1 LRGSFIFPH
10 FLQMLQV
17 LRRIS
22 GCVALGLVCLAAR
35 PASAQDSTLTR
46 LSHRYHYTLAASADG
61 TQFSGAGWERLRT
74 DVLKSQF
81 VLLGEDHGMAQI
93 PLFAAAVARELKP
106 KLYVGEVD
114 PTTAQEL
121 TRLTAQPGLP
131 TTYLRQYPMA
141 LCFGA
146 MAEEFD
152 LLRALRQQGTQLLGI
167 DQVFAANAAPFY
179 QQLAEQVKS
188 PAARTYLKQRAAT
201 YQAQDLAN
209 ERAGGQNLAML
220 HQSAASVDSLLA
232 MTKAESP
239 AVRQQAQDYAASYHI
254 YTDTT
259 GDNHQRRVNLMKRNL
274 TLALRPY
281 QTATGSAAPK
291 MLFKLGG
298 HHLGRGVSTLRFGA
312 FYDVGNLVQNIADVQ
327 DQASLHILIVGKQG
341 RKTSGLNPL
350 FPDKNVTAYTDADY
364 GPTKEIPIKPFT
376 DQVSGSA
383 WSVFDLRPLRK
394 AITAGKLQ
402 VAVPAL
408 QRLLLGYDYLVII
421 PETTASRPI

>member
-1 LRGSFIFPH
+1 
-10 FLQMLQV
+10 M
-17 LRRIS
+17 
-22 GCVALGLVCLAAR
+22 
-35 PASAQDSTLTR
+35 
-46 LSHRYHYTLAASADG
+46 
-61 TQFSGAGWERLRT
+61 
-74 DVLKSQF
+74 
-81 VLLGEDHGMAQI
+81 
-93 PLFAAAVARELKP
+93 
-106 KLYVGEVD
+106 
-114 PTTAQEL
+114 
-121 TRLTAQPGLP
+121 
-131 TTYLRQYPMA
+131 
-141 LCFGA
+141 
-146 MAEEFD
+146 
-152 LLRALRQQGTQLLGI
+152 
-167 DQVFAANAAPFY
+167 
-179 QQLAEQVKS
+179 
-188 PAARTYLKQRAAT
+188 
-201 YQAQDLAN
+201 
-209 ERAGGQNLAML
+209 
-220 HQSAASVDSLLA
+220 DSLLA

-259 GDNHQRRVNLMKRNL
+259 GDNHQHRVNLMKRNL
-274 TLALRPY
+274 MLALRPY